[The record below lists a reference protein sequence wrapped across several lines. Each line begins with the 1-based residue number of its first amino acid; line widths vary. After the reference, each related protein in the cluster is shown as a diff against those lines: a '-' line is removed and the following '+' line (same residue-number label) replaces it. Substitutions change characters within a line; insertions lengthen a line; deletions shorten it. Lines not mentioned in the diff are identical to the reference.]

1 MVKTLISILLAV
13 TLQAQVDS
21 TMLMIGDQTRLHLE
35 VNADESDKVQ
45 FPLYSEYI
53 VPDLLIAEQ
62 TKVDTVREKG
72 GRMRMSQDLML
83 TSFKDSLFYVQ
94 PLPFVVNG
102 DTQYTAEG
110 FSLNVIQ
117 PFDLDSVNAYDGI
130 MDIKDIER
138 APIYWAAIWWSL
150 AAFVLLAL
158 LAVGGYYLYLY
169 LAKRYRKDET
179 EEVNPDLLRP
189 CEEVA
194 MEKLEKIREEKVWQ
208 EGRTKDYFTE
218 LTDVLR
224 EYIARRYD
232 VQSQEKTSDETLEAV
247 RPILKAADLQDT
259 YTQLQ
264 KTLRLADLVKFAK
277 WQTTPDEN
285 EIALRQAFH
294 FVEDTKPAV
303 SEGEEKVE

>member
-35 VNADESDKVQ
+35 VSADEGDKVQ

-53 VPDLLIAEQ
+53 VPDLLIVEQ

-72 GRMRMSQDLML
+72 GRMRLQQDLML
-83 TSFKDSLFYVQ
+83 TSFRDSLFYVQ

-117 PFDLDSVNAYDGI
+117 PFDMDSVNAYDAI
-130 MDIKDIER
+130 TDIKDIEK
-138 APIYWAAIWWSL
+138 APINWAAVWCWIGI
-150 AAFVLLAL
+150 AL
-158 LAVGGYYLYLY
+158 LLILLGVGGYYLYRY
-169 LAKRYRKDET
+169 LMAHKKEKT
-179 EEVNPDLLRP
+179 EPVNPELLRP

-194 MEKLEKIREEKVWQ
+194 MEKLEKIRNEKLWQ
-208 EGRTKDYFTE
+208 AGRTKDYFTE

-224 EYIARRYD
+224 EYIARRYE
-232 VQSQEKTSDETLEAV
+232 VQSQEKTSDETLAAV
-247 RPILKAADLQDT
+247 KPILKEADLQES
-259 YTQLQ
+259 YEHLQ
-264 KTLRLADLVKFAK
+264 KTLHLADLVKFAK
-277 WQTTPDEN
+277 WSTTPDEN
-285 EIALRQAFH
+285 ELALKHAFH
-294 FVEDTKPAV
+294 FVEETKPAV
-303 SEGEEKVE
+303 SAGEAEVE